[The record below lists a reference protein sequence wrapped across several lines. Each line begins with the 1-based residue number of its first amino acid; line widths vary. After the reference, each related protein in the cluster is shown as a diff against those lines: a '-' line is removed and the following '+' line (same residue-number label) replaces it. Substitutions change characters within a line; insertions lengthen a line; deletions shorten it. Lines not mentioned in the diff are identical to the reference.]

1 MALPALLGAG
11 ARAVGGS
18 MVKSGG
24 RAVAGKVLG
33 RGRKKQAQPGRI
45 IPGREGVDGGKGG
58 AIIKPKVKMVSAKE
72 IKALQTGD
80 AISPGKDPLKSI
92 YSNVKIIEK
101 ILKGTTIAD
110 REALKNK
117 KKDDKKADKEA
128 QEKKLETKPTK
139 IDKAKGL
146 IKKVPGMGI
155 FGMIKN
161 YIGTVLLGYF
171 AVRLV
176 KYLPQLLNLLKGIG
190 KVVDFV
196 ADVGIF
202 LVDGVATFIDFAYN
216 VYDGTRNIMKGIGL
230 EGAFDSIMKAVEVAI
245 TVLTFALGAKS
256 LGGFGDS
263 RGRGGKDKPGRSK
276 PQTRIAGPKGNL
288 LGSQDRVTSSAAAR
302 RYANR
307 FGRDAAEKRFGK
319 DAVSG
324 LGGKFGRSRV
334 TNFARGAATGVAKK
348 LGGRQGVKMLS
359 SLGKIGKFLKVPVIG
374 SIISVV
380 ISLMN
385 GDPIQKALFKGV
397 GSAIGGALGGLLS
410 TAIGVPPLGLFLG
423 GIVGDYVGDL
433 LYTLFFGGGL
443 KAAGAKLGEDLKGMF
458 TGIGDGAK
466 AIFSWVFGG
475 GLLDL
480 LKNVGGGLLKFA
492 GYILNPGGLLWDML
506 KAGGAVVGAI
516 TNFIFGGGLFDLI
529 KNVGGGLLKFVAY
542 ILNPGGLLFDAIKAG
557 GNLAK
562 TVFEFALNAIGSS
575 VKFLTDWIGG
585 IFSRFISDFPTIG
598 IPEGFGVQTALGKFL
613 GWIPFLQPYMK
624 DGRLTR
630 FPDLSMFIPG
640 IGMPFFFAHLGKSM
654 FPGSFFEGLPSG
666 FGDVWKGALDGIKDV
681 ANKVVEGTKRATGGV
696 ADFLTF
702 NLFDF
707 DKQNEVESKKAG
719 GEVGRGL
726 REDTLQQ
733 QKKATRKKP
742 SFQKIKPPEGGK
754 IKTGEKTD
762 KAWWDFMGWA
772 GTGGEDETM
781 QLGPGGMM
789 LANRVANVGNSFGDH
804 PYFGPILSL
813 AAKVILGQTPDEQEY
828 KNVGYGLNMLIG
840 DGISKGKINEGIKG
854 YEDGG
859 LVKDAMAGVDI
870 SRWATDTFRKELSET
885 LYKNFST
892 TKSDKDE
899 KGSDPQSP
907 PGSGRRASRS
917 RSGSSTGGIEGQ
929 GINKG
934 IAIAKKLMVDMNIS
948 AAAASGI
955 VGNLMLES
963 GLIPDNVE
971 NGKGFEDGP
980 VDNIPAGTR
989 RVGYGYGQWTND
1001 RLEKFRKFLT
1011 ERGVNDQPA
1020 TDDDNYAY
1028 LLKELNDDE
1037 PLFNHWKSRTS
1048 IPEDDPAK
1056 AATWFMMNWERPGVP
1071 HQDKRQEYA
1080 RSIFDKIK
1088 GVTKETAK
1096 AEIEAAGGSFIPA
1109 GPATGEEG
1117 QIDFMDSDNLAG
1129 LDAGKPK
1136 KVYMHWTAGGYNS
1149 IVGPYHTI
1157 FTGDGTMHRRVPYEQ
1172 HSDHTYNRNTNSV
1185 GLSVAAM
1192 AGAAGNYQWPKQA
1205 QLDGMTNE
1213 IARLAN
1219 EWGWSSSDINI
1230 KNVMTHGEAG
1240 SNKDGQYMHD
1250 NYGPTVWGGTAER
1263 WDLDQLNPSQQI
1275 GEGGEI
1281 LRGMIA
1287 KKLSSGEFMSS
1298 GDEDDARR
1306 SHAGTK
1312 LSNREEMLKI
1322 LPGQSL
1328 LDENTSKAL
1337 GATNLARFNAAS
1349 TPEGVQNIAGQIA
1362 GVSDYAGYE
1371 QGAQQTVM
1379 VQDPPQ
1385 QMPEESPQSSGGG
1398 MMVMS
1403 GGSSHDPFEFLD
1415 FQG

>member
-18 MVKSGG
+18 MVKAGG

-33 RGRKKQAQPGRI
+33 RGRKKQPGRI

-128 QEKKLETKPTK
+128 QEKKLETKPPK
-139 IDKAKGL
+139 IDKKKGM
-146 IKKVPGMGI
+146 IKKIPGMGI

-216 VYDGTRNIMKGIGL
+216 VYDGTRNLMKNIGGDAL
-230 EGAFDSIMKAVEVAI
+230 MGAFDGIMKAVEVAI

-263 RGRGGKDKPGRSK
+263 RGGGKGKGK
-276 PQTRIAGPKGNL
+276 PQTRISGSRGNL
-288 LGSQDRVTSSAAAR
+288 LGSQDRVTSSSAAR

-307 FGRDAAEKRFGK
+307 FGRDAAEKRFGA
-319 DAVSG
+319 DAIKG
-324 LGGKFGRSRV
+324 LGGKFGRSRT
-334 TNFARGAATGVAKK
+334 TNFARGAATGIAKK
-348 LGGRQGVKMLS
+348 LGGRGGVKMLA

-374 SIISVV
+374 AIISVV

-397 GSAIGGALGGLLS
+397 GSAVGGALGGFLS
-410 TAIGVPPLGLFLG
+410 TFIGIPPLGLFLG
-423 GIVGDYVGDL
+423 GIIGDYVGDL

-443 KAAGAKLGEDLKGMF
+443 KAAGAKLGEDLKGLFM
-458 TGIGDGAK
+458 GIGQGAK
-466 AIFSWVFGG
+466 AIFDWVFGG

-516 TNFIFGGGLFDLI
+516 TNFIFGGGLLNLI
-529 KNVGGGLLKFVAY
+529 KNVGGGVLKFIGY
-542 ILNPGGLLFDAIKAG
+542 ILMPNGLLFDALKAG
-557 GNLAK
+557 GAAAK
-562 TVFEFALNAIGSS
+562 MIFDFAKSIVGN
-575 VKFLTDWIGG
+575 VVGG
-585 IFSRFISDFPTIG
+585 
-598 IPEGFGVQTALGKFL
+598 A
-613 GWIPFLQPYMK
+613 
-624 DGRLTR
+624 
-630 FPDLSMFIPG
+630 
-640 IGMPFFFAHLGKSM
+640 
-654 FPGSFFEGLPSG
+654 
-666 FGDVWKGALDGIKDV
+666 
-681 ANKVVEGTKRATGGV
+681 VEGTKRATGGFFD
-696 ADFLTF
+696 ALTF

-707 DKQNEVESKKAG
+707 DKQNKVETKKKG
-719 GEVGRGL
+719 GGVGRDFQK
-726 REDTLQQ
+726 DTISA
-733 QKKATRKKP
+733 QKKAIRKKP
-742 SFQKIKPPEGGK
+742 SYEKIKVPEGGK
-754 IKTGEKTD
+754 IKTGKKTER
-762 KAWWDFMGWA
+762 AYWDFLGWA
-772 GTGGEDETM
+772 GTGGEDETV
-781 QLGPGGMM
+781 QLGSGGMM

-885 LYKNFST
+885 LYKNFDMMNSDDKKK
-892 TKSDKDE
+892 KSD
-899 KGSDPQSP
+899 DPPSP

-963 GLIPDNVE
+963 ALIPDNVE

-1011 ERGVNDQPA
+1011 ERGVNDQSA

-1028 LLKELNDDE
+1028 LLKELNGDE

-1080 RSIFDKIK
+1080 RSIYDKIK

-1117 QIDFMDSDNLAG
+1117 QIDFMDPDNLAG

-1240 SNKDGQYMHD
+1240 SNKDGQMMHD

-1287 KKLSSGEFMSS
+1287 KKLSSGEFMSG

-1385 QMPEESPQSSGGG
+1385 QQMPEESPQSSGGG
-1398 MMVMS
+1398 MMTL
-1403 GGSSHDPFEFLD
+1403 GGSKHDPFEFLD

>member
-18 MVKSGG
+18 MVKAGG
-24 RAVAGKVLG
+24 RAAAGKVLG

-45 IPGREGVDGGKGG
+45 VPGREGVDGGKGG
-58 AIIKPKVKMVSAKE
+58 AIIKPKTKMVSAKE
-72 IKALQTGD
+72 IKSLQTGD
-80 AISPGKDPLKSI
+80 AVSPGKDPLKSI
-92 YSNVKIIEK
+92 YSNVIIIEK
-101 ILKGTTIAD
+101 ILKGTLAAEKD
-110 REALKNK
+110 QQKQQ
-117 KKDDKKADKEA
+117 KKDDKKGDREA
-128 QEKKLETKPTK
+128 QEKKLETKTPNPEK
-139 IDKAKGL
+139 KKL
-146 IKKVPGMGI
+146 KMPKVPGMGI
-155 FGMIKN
+155 FGFIKN
-161 YIGTVLLGYF
+161 FIGNVILGYF

-176 KYLPQLLNLLKGIG
+176 KYLPQMLGLLKGLG
-190 KVVDFV
+190 KVVEFV
-196 ADVGIF
+196 TDVGMF
-202 LVDGVATFIDFAYN
+202 LVDGVASFINFAYN
-216 VYDGTRNIMKGIGL
+216 VYDGTRNILKGVGL
-230 EGAFDSIMKAVEVAI
+230 EGAFDGIMKAVEVAI

-263 RGRGGKDKPGRSK
+263 RGGKGKPGKGK
-276 PQTRIAGPKGNL
+276 PQTKISGPKGNL
-288 LGSQDRVTSSAAAR
+288 LGSQDRVTSSSAAR

-307 FGRDAAEKRFGK
+307 FGRDAAEKRFGR

-324 LGGKFGRSRV
+324 LGGKFGRSKA

-348 LGGRQGVKMLS
+348 LGGRGGVKMLA

-380 ISLMN
+380 LSLMA

-397 GSAIGGALGGLLS
+397 GSAVGGALGGLLS

-423 GIVGDYVGDL
+423 GVIGDYVGDL

-443 KAAGAKLGEDLKGMF
+443 KAAGSKLGEDIKGMF

-480 LKNVGGGLLKFA
+480 LKNVGGGLAKFA
-492 GYILNPGGLLWDML
+492 LYILNPGGLLWDIL
-506 KAGGAVVGAI
+506 KAGGNALKAI
-516 TNFIFGGGLFDLI
+516 TGFVFGGGLF
-529 KNVGGGLLKFVAY
+529 NLLKNMAGGVFKFVTY
-542 ILNPGGLLFDAIKAG
+542 ILNPGGLLFDALKQGGKIAKAIF
-557 GNLAK
+557 N
-562 TVFEFALNAIGSS
+562 FAVNAIGSA
-575 VKFLTDWIGG
+575 VTFIKDFIGG
-585 IFSRFISDFPTIG
+585 IFTRFTGNFPTVG
-598 IPEGFGVQTALGKFL
+598 IPEGWGIQTTLGKLL
-613 GWIPFLQPYMK
+613 GWIPFLKPFMEG
-624 DGRLTR
+624 GRLTR

-640 IGMPFFFAHLGKSM
+640 FGMPFFFAHLGKSM
-654 FPGSFFEGLPSG
+654 FPGSFFESMPSG
-666 FGDVWKGALDGIKDV
+666 LGDVWKGAKNALDN
-681 ANKVVEGTKRATGGV
+681 AVEGTKRATGGV

-707 DKQNEVESKKAG
+707 DKQNDVESKKAG
-719 GEVGRGL
+719 GEVGRGFQK
-726 REDTLQQ
+726 DTIAA
-733 QKKATRKKP
+733 QKKSIRKKP
-742 SFQKIKPPEGGK
+742 TYEKIKAPEDGK
-754 IKTGEKTD
+754 IKTGKKTD

-772 GTGGEDETM
+772 GTEGKDETI
-781 QLGPGGMM
+781 QLGDGGMK
-789 LANRVANVGNSFGDH
+789 LANRVVDVGNAFGDH
-804 PYFGPILSL
+804 LYFGPILSL

-828 KNVGYGLNMLIG
+828 KNVGYGLNMLVG
-840 DGISKGKINEGIKG
+840 DGINKGKINEGVKG

-859 LVKDAMAGVDI
+859 LVKEAMTGVDI
-870 SRWATDTFRKELSET
+870 SRWATDTFKKELSET
-885 LYKNFST
+885 LYKNFDAMNSDDKKK
-892 TKSDKDE
+892 KSD
-899 KGSDPQSP
+899 DPPSP

-917 RSGSSTGGIEGQ
+917 RSGSSTGGIQGN

-963 GLIPDNVE
+963 ALIPDNVE

-980 VDNIPAGTR
+980 VDNIPVGTR

-1001 RLEKFRKFLT
+1001 RLEKFREFLIQ
-1011 ERGVNDQPA
+1011 RGVNDQPA

-1028 LLKELNDDE
+1028 LLEELNGDE
-1037 PLFNHWKSRTS
+1037 PLFNHWKSKTS
-1048 IPEDDPAK
+1048 IPEDDPSK

-1080 RSIFDKIK
+1080 GSIYDKIK
-1088 GVTKETAK
+1088 GVTKETAQ
-1096 AEIEAAGGSFIPA
+1096 AEIEAAGGSFIPS

-1117 QIDFMDSDNLAG
+1117 QIDFMDPDNLAG

-1219 EWGWSSSDINI
+1219 EWGWTSSDINI

-1240 SNKDGQYMHD
+1240 SNKDGQVMHD

-1275 GEGGEI
+1275 GEGGQI

-1298 GDEDDARR
+1298 GDEDDDAKR

-1312 LSNREEMLKI
+1312 LSNREQMLKI

-1349 TPEGVQNIAGQIA
+1349 TPEEMKNIAGQIA
-1362 GVSDYAGYE
+1362 GVSDYAPYE

-1385 QMPEESPQSSGGG
+1385 QQMPESPSSSGGG
-1398 MMVMS
+1398 MMVMG
-1403 GGSSHDPFEFLD
+1403 GGSNHDPFEFLD
-1415 FQG
+1415 YQG